1 MLYFSTRNT
10 EEKFTFEEIILNGLA
25 EDGGLYIPEKIPTL
39 TGSDI
44 NRLLSYDY
52 ETIAYEIIIKFTGQT
67 FTSEV
72 LKKMI
77 HDSYSSFRSDVVTP
91 LILSLIHI

>member
-10 EEKFTFEEIILNGLA
+10 EKKFTFEEIILNGLA

-52 ETIAYEIIIKFTGQT
+52 ETIAYEIIIQFTGQT
-67 FTSEV
+67 FTSVSYTHLTLPTNREV
-72 LKKMI
+72 
-77 HDSYSSFRSDVVTP
+77 
-91 LILSLIHI
+91 